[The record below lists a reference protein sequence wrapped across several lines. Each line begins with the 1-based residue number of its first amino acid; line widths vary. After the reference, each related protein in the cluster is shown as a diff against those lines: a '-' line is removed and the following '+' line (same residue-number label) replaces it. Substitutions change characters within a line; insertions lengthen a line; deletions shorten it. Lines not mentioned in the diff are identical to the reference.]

1 MGNFLLSVAGM
12 QVDPQTLSLW
22 LRVGSK
28 LLKDC
33 EELQLVL
40 LSGAPLIDVELD
52 LEDLR
57 GL

>member
-1 MGNFLLSVAGM
+1 M

>member
-1 MGNFLLSVAGM
+1 M
-12 QVDPQTLSLW
+12 QVDPQTLSLL
-22 LRVGSK
+22 LRVWSK

-33 EELQLVL
+33 EELPLVL